1 MQKNTINKSKSEQDK
16 WLQLDNQLCFRLYSA
31 SKAITQA
38 YTPILETI
46 NLTYPQYLSMLV
58 LWEKDGVSVKELGER
73 LHLDSGTLSP
83 LLKKLEAKKFVIRKR
98 LATDERVV
106 VVSLT
111 TKGKE
116 LKKKAVEVPTQMLC
130 KMDLK
135 VKDAL
140 DLQKKLD
147 DLLKNLSL

>member
-1 MQKNTINKSKSEQDK
+1 MEKKKDTKTQQDK

-38 YTPILETI
+38 YTPILDTL

-58 LWEKDGVSVKELGER
+58 LWETDNVSVKELGER
-73 LHLDSGTLSP
+73 LNLDSGTLSP
-83 LLKKLEAKKFVIRKR
+83 LLKKLEAKNFVVRKR
-98 LATDERVV
+98 QEADERVV

-111 TKGKE
+111 TKGRE
-116 LKKKAVEVPTQMLC
+116 LKKKAYDVPTQMLC

-135 VKDAL
+135 VKEAV

-147 DLLKNLSL
+147 ELLAHLNS

>member
-1 MQKNTINKSKSEQDK
+1 MQKNMINKNEQDK

-38 YTPILETI
+38 YTPILEAI

-58 LWEKDGVSVKELGER
+58 LWEKDSISVKELGER
-73 LHLDSGTLSP
+73 LNLDSGTLSP
-83 LLKKLEAKKFVIRKR
+83 LLKKLETKNFVIRKR

-147 DLLKNLSL
+147 ELLKNLSL

>member
-1 MQKNTINKSKSEQDK
+1 MEKNKNNKMQQDK
-16 WLQLDNQLCFRLYSA
+16 WLLLDNQLCFRLYSA

-38 YTPILETI
+38 YTPILDTL

-58 LWEKDGVSVKELGER
+58 LWETDNISVKDLGER
-73 LHLDSGTLSP
+73 LNLDSGTLSP
-83 LLKKLEAKKFVIRKR
+83 LLKKLEAKNFVVRKR

-106 VVSLT
+106 TVTLT
-111 TKGKE
+111 AKGKE
-116 LKKKAVEVPTQMLC
+116 LKKKAVEVPNQMLC

-135 VKDAL
+135 MKDAV

-147 DLLKNLSL
+147 ELLSHLNT

>member
-1 MQKNTINKSKSEQDK
+1 MEKKKNTKNEQDK

-38 YTPILETI
+38 YTPLLDTL

-58 LWEKDGVSVKELGER
+58 LWETDNVSVKELGER
-73 LHLDSGTLSP
+73 LNLDSGTLSP
-83 LLKKLEAKKFVIRKR
+83 LLKKLEAKNFVVRKR
-98 LATDERVV
+98 LETDERVV

-135 VKDAL
+135 VKDAV

-147 DLLKNLSL
+147 ELLSHLNN

>member
-1 MQKNTINKSKSEQDK
+1 MDKNSKNKTEQDK
-16 WLQLDNQLCFRLYSA
+16 WLLLDNQLCFRLYSA

-38 YTPILETI
+38 YTPILDTL

-58 LWEKDGVSVKELGER
+58 LWETGSISVKDLGER
-73 LHLDSGTLSP
+73 LNLDSGTLSP
-83 LLKKLEAKKFVIRKR
+83 LLKKLEAKNFVVRTR
-98 LATDERVV
+98 LESDERVV
-106 VVSLT
+106 VVTLT

-116 LKKKAVEVPTQMLC
+116 LKKKAIEVPSQMLC

-135 VKDAL
+135 VKEVQ

-147 DLLKNLSL
+147 ELLSNLSA